1 MLFRSNKVRVYIND
15 IMVASY
21 TDSANSFPAGPIA
34 IGSSGAGSGV
44 CIDNVKISA
53 KRVAPSV
60 SDITLTQT
68 GGNEIGS
75 LEGVTS
81 LTATAK
87 IINNYNDAQRYMMI
101 IALYDADGKF
111 IAMKSGV
118 SNGTKN
124 AGAVWTASLGSEYTA
139 TLTYDISGIENV
151 SFANAYLWNDFNSIK
166 PQQVSVKKPQ

>member
-1 MLFRSNKVRVYIND
+1 M
-15 IMVASY
+15 
-21 TDSANSFPAGPIA
+21 
-34 IGSSGAGSGV
+34 
-44 CIDNVKISA
+44 KISA

-101 IALYDADGKF
+101 IALYDANGKF
-111 IAMKSGV
+111 IAMKSGA

-124 AGAVWTASLGSEYTA
+124 SGAVWTASLGSEYTA

-151 SFANAYLWNDFNSIK
+151 SYAKAYLWNDFNSIK